1 MQVNEFKSAARMIKR
16 SWGIETEQN
25 YSYLKYKFVEKFVYK
40 FIEILMRKLFLKT
53 PVAFRLS
60 VKLKKWLEGVKK
72 IKLDLWW
79 KLSFSVNWFQIN
91 FNWYGEMITQL
102 LRKYNF
108 YEFPLNIPY
117 FFSSLH
123 PSIHTSVTLFSQGF
137 LLTFLWH

>member
-1 MQVNEFKSAARMIKR
+1 MQVNEFESAARMIKR

-72 IKLDLWW
+72 NKVGFVMKIK
-79 KLSFSVNWFQIN
+79 
-91 FNWYGEMITQL
+91 
-102 LRKYNF
+102 
-108 YEFPLNIPY
+108 
-117 FFSSLH
+117 FFS
-123 PSIHTSVTLFSQGF
+123 
-137 LLTFLWH
+137 